1 VAVHPTRN
9 FVYVTNAFV
18 FSSPATSSLSAFRF
32 DATTGVLTPI
42 AGTPFS
48 ANGGSA
54 TAAQIDP
61 SGKFLYVSNQVSSNI
76 QAYAIDQTTGVLTN
90 VPGSPFA
97 VGEFPFPIQI
107 DASGKYLYVA
117 AFTSRTV
124 ASYAIDAMTGAL
136 TLVSSVQTGA
146 GPSSVELVGLQ

>member
-1 VAVHPTRN
+1 
-9 FVYVTNAFV
+9 
-18 FSSPATSSLSAFRF
+18 
-32 DATTGVLTPI
+32 VLTPI

-48 ANGGSA
+48 TNGLSS
-54 TAAQIDP
+54 TAAQIEP
-61 SGKFLYVSNQVSSNI
+61 SGKFLYVSNQVSANI

-97 VGEFPFPIQI
+97 TGEFPFPLQI

-124 ASYAIDAMTGAL
+124 SSYAIDATTGAL